1 VSHIEA
7 ATDAGA
13 YAGATGGQRGR
24 ASDDSSGPGGDAD
37 AEAHASGF
45 GMVSAGAYA
54 TGGRSD
60 DYAGYGQATALSTAT
75 TAGLGNVATGLA
87 RSSGNSGSVE
97 ANSIASGGTVT
108 SIRARASTIF
118 SAELPESNSFA
129 VARTAATVSGSTEI
143 DSTALAAYGTTL
155 ATAIGL
161 PGTDVLQQIL
171 AVSPTVA
178 DGLAEPAVAA
188 LFAGAM
194 GGSNPYYAAT
204 GTRES
209 RLFLTLDVG
218 AESSFEFLLGLANPV
233 GLDDGFTSL
242 HFQAFGDGA
251 TLLDMSFSDL
261 AVATAWFDDRLLN
274 LGRLDGGPDGLV
286 DLELSLDFIGTGGGD
301 GFFFNAVGA
310 SAVPL
315 PSAVWLMLTALGALG
330 SRQLRRVAK
339 S

>member
-1 VSHIEA
+1 
-7 ATDAGA
+7 DN
-13 YAGATGGQRGR
+13 
-24 ASDDSSGPGGDAD
+24 SSGPGGDA
-37 AEAHASGF
+37 ATEAHASGF
-45 GMVSAGAYA
+45 GTVTASAYA

-60 DYAGYGQATALSTAT
+60 NYAGYGQATTLSMAT

-87 RSSGNSGSVE
+87 QSSGSSGTVE

-108 SIRARASTIF
+108 SIRARASTTF

-129 VARTAATVSGSTEI
+129 LARTAVTVNGSTEI

-161 PGTDVLQQIL
+161 PDADVLDQIL

-178 DGLAEPAVAA
+178 DGLAGPGVAA

-194 GGSNPYYAAT
+194 GGSNPYYAVT

-209 RLFLTLDVG
+209 RLFLTIDVG
-218 AESSFEFLLGLANPV
+218 AESGFEFLLGLVNPV

-242 HFQAFGDGA
+242 HFQAFGDGT
-251 TLLDMSFSDL
+251 TLLDMSFTDL
-261 AVATAWFDDRLLN
+261 AMATAWFDDRLLN

-286 DLELSLDFIGTGGGD
+286 DLELSLDFMGTGGGD
-301 GFFFNAVGA
+301 GFFFNVVGA

-315 PSAVWLMLTALGALG
+315 PPSVWLMMTALGALVR
-330 SRQLRRVAK
+330 RQLRRRAR
-339 S
+339 SSAFR